1 MAPFFLLYLYLD
13 YIDIQSMTTR
23 LTSIFV
29 SSLLILTMVSS
40 CKKGDIP
47 FIRYTANCPINAE
60 INGTLF
66 TSENYISVLGQIPST
81 LTLYP
86 EYFFFSFQ
94 RNLTAGENTVKLT
107 INVEDSSFELNKKY
121 PLSTKYENSYGQVI
135 FTQNGE
141 GYEFVSTDGY
151 IVFTNYQVIGGT
163 EIVSGH
169 FEFTAVDSDKNLA
182 INITDG
188 TFENLV
194 G

>member
-1 MAPFFLLYLYLD
+1 M
-13 YIDIQSMTTR
+13 
-23 LTSIFV
+23 
-29 SSLLILTMVSS
+29 MVSS

-66 TSENYISVLGQIPST
+66 TSENYTSVLGQIPST

-94 RNLTAGENTVKLT
+94 RNLTAGENAVMLT
-107 INVEDSSFELNKKY
+107 ISAHEDGSFELNKKY

-141 GYEFVSTDGY
+141 GYEFVSTEGY
-151 IVFTNYQVIGGT
+151 IVFTKYQVIGGT

-169 FEFTAVDSDKNLA
+169 FEFTAIDSDKNLT

-188 TFENLV
+188 TFEDLV

>member
-1 MAPFFLLYLYLD
+1 
-13 YIDIQSMTTR
+13 MTTR

-141 GYEFVSTDGY
+141 GYEFVSTEGY
-151 IVFTNYQVIGGT
+151 IVFTNYQVTGGT

-169 FEFTAVDSDKNLA
+169 FEFTAVDSDKNLT

-188 TFENLV
+188 TFENLA